1 MNYYLSSLY
10 YIYALELSNNKWF
23 IYTTKNENSNE
34 VYLNSKLRYEYISN
48 NLPIISHQQVQITD
62 VLDVNYFVKKYMR
75 LYGIDNVRG
84 GSYSDNIL
92 SVNVKTFLQNE
103 IKDSFNNYDQ
113 IIDNTIDEF
122 NNISAWSLDRKI
134 NTKLELE
141 NQQKLYKIEIERFSD
156 LMKPFLKTEQII
168 NRQLIDEYKW
178 FKDVIEMLI
187 NEYIS
192 SNENNQNIQDE
203 INEYYVSEQLK
214 NKYTFIKTIILG
226 MNIKFY
232 EINNE
237 DQYLYCTYNK
247 IEDMFK
253 HYDALFLINKNEIDL
268 DYIFK
273 DNYYVMQQIEY
284 ILYSLITLMD
294 EYEFDVKSYPEN
306 FSIITNWKLN
316 KIESSL

>member
-23 IYTTKNENSNE
+23 IYTTKNQNSNE

-122 NNISAWSLDRKI
+122 NNISEWSLDRKI

-156 LMKPFLKTEQII
+156 LMEPFLKTDQII

-187 NEYIS
+187 NDYIS
-192 SNENNQNIQDE
+192 SNEDNQNIQDE

-284 ILYSLITLMD
+284 ILYSLITLTD

>member
-103 IKDSFNNYDQ
+103 IKDEFNNYDQ
-113 IIDNTIDEF
+113 IIDDTIDEF
-122 NNISAWSLDRKI
+122 NNISKWSLDRKI

-141 NQQKLYKIEIERFSD
+141 NLQNLYKIETERFSD

>member
-23 IYTTKNENSNE
+23 IYTTKNQNSNE

-103 IKDSFNNYDQ
+103 IKDEFNNYDQ
-113 IIDNTIDEF
+113 IIDDTIDEF
-122 NNISAWSLDRKI
+122 NNISKWSLDRKI

-141 NQQKLYKIEIERFSD
+141 NLQNLYKIETERFSD

>member
-1 MNYYLSSLY
+1 
-10 YIYALELSNNKWF
+10 
-23 IYTTKNENSNE
+23 
-34 VYLNSKLRYEYISN
+34 
-48 NLPIISHQQVQITD
+48 
-62 VLDVNYFVKKYMR
+62 
-75 LYGIDNVRG
+75 
-84 GSYSDNIL
+84 
-92 SVNVKTFLQNE
+92 
-103 IKDSFNNYDQ
+103 
-113 IIDNTIDEF
+113 
-122 NNISAWSLDRKI
+122 
-134 NTKLELE
+134 
-141 NQQKLYKIEIERFSD
+141 
-156 LMKPFLKTEQII
+156 
-168 NRQLIDEYKW
+168 
-178 FKDVIEMLI
+178 
-187 NEYIS
+187 
-192 SNENNQNIQDE
+192 
-203 INEYYVSEQLK
+203 
-214 NKYTFIKTIILG
+214 